1 MHDRPRKP
9 RARIFGLVSIVF
21 FSIIGVTAAG
31 WFGYSGLTWMHY
43 GSPQAGVQPNVA
55 LDHFMP
61 VYEVDEQ
68 QDLAVGAPWTNTFA
82 AECLMDLQNSAV
94 IHAVIEDRARI
105 LGATPDPQ
113 ASGEPS
119 AFVAQAISYGWG
131 VLAEDPGHE
140 IILGAVSQP
149 WEQNVAFQSLPPD
162 EFASYQSAGYAKIV
176 WTLDA
181 EPTGPSTSIARTVTR
196 VETTDP
202 DSRDKFRSYWAKISP
217 GMALIRSQALALVR
231 ADAEQSYQAN
241 GEAAPTTCEAIESA
255 AGH

>member
-1 MHDRPRKP
+1 MRDRPRKP
-9 RARIFGLVSIVF
+9 RRRIFGLVSIIF
-21 FSIIGVTAAG
+21 FSIIGATAAG
-31 WFGYSGLTWMHY
+31 WFGYAGLTWMHY

-61 VYEVDEQ
+61 TYEVDEQ

-82 AECLMDLQNSAV
+82 AECRMDLQNSPT

-140 IILGAVSQP
+140 IILGAVSRP
-149 WEQNVAFQSLPPD
+149 WEQNVTFQSLPPD
-162 EFASYQSAGYAKIV
+162 EFAGYQSAGYAKII

-196 VETTDP
+196 VETTDA

-217 GMALIRSQALALVR
+217 GMALIRSQALGLVR
-231 ADAEQSYQAN
+231 ADAEQTYQAS
-241 GEAAPTTCEAIESA
+241 GAAAPTTCEAIESA